1 MPAIVAGM
9 ITDVTWF
16 IACDCAADGR
26 SVVAQVLGRPRLVSD
41 QASAR

>member
-16 IACDCAADGR
+16 IACDCAVDG
-26 SVVAQVLGRPRLVSD
+26 VPPGGLVHATGR
-41 QASAR
+41 